1 MPRKIVNGWD
11 ALFITL
17 LIIFFI
23 GGAIATFGAD
33 SLAGATQVA
42 LFFSAICTGL
52 IGVKNGVS
60 WDDIEDT
67 IVATVGRAVMPL
79 IIFLAVGCLIAG
91 LMISGAVPTL
101 LYYGLGMLSP
111 TFFYPLACLL
121 TALVALCT
129 GSSWTTAAT
138 VGVALIGVA
147 MGFDLSLPI
156 AAGAIIS
163 GAYFGDKM
171 SPLSETTNLASAI
184 GGADLFV
191 HIRHMIW
198 VSGPSFA
205 ISLAAFFMIGLASEL
220 PADLGDKIELMQRTL
235 DQQFNLSL
243 LNTLPILALLY
254 MSYKQQPALLAISA
268 GVGLAVIVSF
278 VTQYELIL
286 RTITLLYG
294 ADGSM
299 LMTLWKVIYDG
310 FLIETGVKELD
321 DLLSRGG
328 MESMVFMVWLVLCSM
343 MLSATLSA
351 TGYIEYLLNKLR
363 AIIRGTGS
371 LIATTIGTSVTVNM
385 LTGDQYLSLV
395 LPGQMWKDEY
405 EKRGLKP
412 ENLTRTLEDGGTITS
427 PLVPWGA
434 CGVFM
439 AGTLG
444 VPTLE
449 YLLFCFF
456 CLLNPL
462 IAICYGIF
470 NIRISHQSPA
480 TELKRASS

>member
-1 MPRKIVNGWD
+1 MQKKIVNGWD
-11 ALFITL
+11 ALAITL
-17 LIIFFI
+17 LIVFFI

-33 SLAGATQVA
+33 SLNGATQVA

-52 IGVKNGVS
+52 IGLKNGLS

-79 IIFLAVGCLIAG
+79 IIFLAVGCLIAS
-91 LMISGAVPTL
+91 LMLSGAVPTL
-101 LYYGLGMLSP
+101 LYYGLGLLSP
-111 TFFYPLACLL
+111 TYFYPLACLL

-138 VGVALIGVA
+138 IGVALIGVA
-147 MGFDLSLPI
+147 IGFDLSLPI
-156 AAGAIIS
+156 AAGAVIS

-184 GGADLFV
+184 GGADLFS

-205 ISLAAFFMIGLASEL
+205 LSLLLFFIIGLSAEL
-220 PADLGDKIELMQRTL
+220 PSDLGDKIAVMQSAL
-235 DQQFNLSL
+235 DQQFNLNL
-243 LNTLPILALLY
+243 LPIAALLF
-254 MSYKQQPALLAISA
+254 MSYKQFPALLAICA
-268 GVGLAVIVSF
+268 GIGLGVVMSF
-278 VTQYELIL
+278 VTQLDLIYRTIELI
-286 RTITLLYG
+286 YG
-294 ADGSM
+294 PDGSM
-299 LMTLWKVIYDG
+299 LMTMWKVIYDG
-310 FLIETGVKELD
+310 FVIDTGVSELN

-328 MESMVFMVWLVLCSM
+328 MQSMVFMVWLVLCSM

-351 TGYIEYLLNKLR
+351 TGYIEYLLAKLTH
-363 AIIRGTGS
+363 IINSTGS

-385 LTGDQYLSLV
+385 LTGDQYLSIV

-412 ENLTRTLEDGGTITS
+412 ENLTRTLEDGGTVTS

-444 VPTLE
+444 VPTLD

-456 CLLNPL
+456 CLLNPA
-462 IAICYGIF
+462 IAIIYGVF
-470 NIRISHQSPA
+470 GLRISYQDQSPTA
-480 TELKRASS
+480 TQPT